1 MKEFFLKLFYASV
14 IIAIILGITKSFL
27 DSSNFYSIII
37 YFHLAMY
44 AFIIIASLSLI
55 ISVILAIFSKNR

>member
-1 MKEFFLKLFYASV
+1 MKTTFLFWGGYLYERIFFK
-14 IIAIILGITKSFL
+14 TFL